1 MVNPDPALGI
11 SADFDGD
18 QFRNAI
24 RFAMQMG
31 TPPEVGKRASFVF
44 KSTGRTYWKDA
55 GVDDAGD
62 PRTIQQ
68 MSPRL
73 DRDGKPLDPTI
84 QVINTAPVI
93 KTVDCVVEITRADA
107 DELPVGNFR
116 PTKATVTLLDE
127 QYDQV
132 KGCRELLFNG
142 DRYLYGYEPEGLGL
156 FDVGVN
162 TIIFY
167 ATDET

>member
-1 MVNPDPALGI
+1 MVDPNPALGI

-44 KSTGRTYWKDA
+44 KSAGRTYWKD
-55 GVDDAGD
+55 GVEQ
-62 PRTIQQ
+62 I
-68 MSPRL
+68 SPRL

-84 QVINTAPVI
+84 QVINTAPVV
-93 KTVDCVVEITRADA
+93 KTVDCAVEIVRADA

-116 PTKATVTLLDE
+116 PTKAVVTLLDE

-156 FDVGVN
+156 FDVGIN
-162 TIIFY
+162 TMIFY

>member
-1 MVNPDPALGI
+1 MVRPDPALGI

-18 QFRNAI
+18 QFRDSI

-44 KSTGRTYWKDA
+44 KSTGRTYRKGGQELA
-55 GVDDAGD
+55 S
-62 PRTIQQ
+62 P
-68 MSPRL
+68 PRL
-73 DRDGKPLDPTI
+73 DRDGKPLDPNVE
-84 QVINTAPVI
+84 VINIPPVI
-93 KTVDCVVEITRADA
+93 KIVDCAVEVVRADA

-116 PTKATVTLLDE
+116 LTKAVVTLLDE

-156 FDVGVN
+156 FDVGIN
-162 TIIFY
+162 TMIFY